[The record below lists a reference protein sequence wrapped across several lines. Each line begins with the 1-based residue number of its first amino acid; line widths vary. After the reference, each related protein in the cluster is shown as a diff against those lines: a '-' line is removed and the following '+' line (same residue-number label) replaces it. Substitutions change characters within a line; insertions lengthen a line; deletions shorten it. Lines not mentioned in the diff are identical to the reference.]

1 MEDNL
6 CKQIRENLS
15 EKVEENK
22 NDIDEIRKTVNSVQG
37 MLIAIY

>member
-22 NDIDEIRKTVNSVQG
+22 TNIDLDGSYLRKVIKWN
-37 MLIAIY
+37 